1 MDSKDKATERMQKTY
16 RATISVP
23 NNIPLSSLLRD
34 PAGIIR
40 VHILLYGVWERASR
54 QDSFCTPLI
63 MTKLV
68 EVAGHR
74 NWVNVLVEA
83 DTRAPIGQA
92 QSVQNLENLPNKC
105 PRSLLVQLHRRE
117 LERMSQ
123 SCHLGRREG
132 VTKDH
137 LRNFVLRHVTS
148 CLLQCL
154 AYVLPSLCTSV
165 CVDLQRAASG
175 REGGRQPQLES
186 CQSCRGR
193 SAQTHAVP
201 PS

>member
-1 MDSKDKATERMQKTY
+1 MDSKDKATKRMQKTY

-68 EVAGHR
+68 EAAGHR

-83 DTRAPIGQA
+83 DTRAPVGQA
-92 QSVQNLENLPNKC
+92 QSVQNLENLPDKC
-105 PRSLLVQLHRRE
+105 HARYWC
-117 LERMSQ
+117 
-123 SCHLGRREG
+123 SCIGASWNACLKGEEGRG
-132 VTKDH
+132 
-137 LRNFVLRHVTS
+137 
-148 CLLQCL
+148 
-154 AYVLPSLCTSV
+154 
-165 CVDLQRAASG
+165 
-175 REGGRQPQLES
+175 
-186 CQSCRGR
+186 
-193 SAQTHAVP
+193 
-201 PS
+201 